1 MGEGSI
7 TCPMAKNRTPE
18 VSSSPAVEPAKPS
31 LSLEKAEKGS
41 PRSMWELLLQLR
53 VLLPYLS
60 HLVPLLDRNLAKGS
74 PNSSDLTRGITG
86 IENSTR
92 DLETL
97 TRNQTI
103 QLERI
108 EQQLARLR
116 VQHEDSVAENYRFFA
131 DMRSFRR
138 WMIVMTIVTV
148 VILGAS
154 AGMLVFIVIHG

>member
-1 MGEGSI
+1 
-7 TCPMAKNRTPE
+7 MAKNRTPE
-18 VSSSPAVEPAKPS
+18 VFHSPAGEAEKPL

-41 PRSMWELLLQLR
+41 HRSMWELLLQLR

-60 HLVPLLDRNLAKGS
+60 HLMPLLDRNLAKTS
-74 PNSSDLTRGITG
+74 PNSSELTRGIAG
-86 IENSTR
+86 IETSTR
-92 DLETL
+92 ELETL

-116 VQHEDSVAENYRFFA
+116 ALQEESVEENFRFFA

-138 WMIVMTIVTV
+138 WMVIMTIVMV
-148 VILGAS
+148 VLLGAS
-154 AGMLVFIVIHG
+154 AGMLAFIVMHA